1 MQDKTTDKQ
10 LDLFGEE
17 VKLEAKKVAGG
28 GSSNPIVFRDYE
40 SFISKFTENPK
51 TTDEC
56 WTPQD
61 VYEAV
66 VKYVGEITD
75 LTDKVILRP
84 FYPGGDYINAEY
96 PENGVVIDNPPFS
109 MFTSICAFYAQ
120 SGIPFF
126 LFGPGLTIASCCRYC
141 TAVIVSSQIKFTN
154 GAIIKCNFATNLMGD
169 VIMTTS
175 IRLDELIRHCPSQTA
190 KAKLPKYCYPDEVLS
205 VSDFQTMAKGFEDF
219 SVLRNE
225 VHIIKDLD
233 RFPKKGGLFGD
244 HLLVTKAAAVKA
256 AAVKVQHIGLSE
268 REQKTIE
275 RMEQRKKSGGNKQD
289 TTI

>member
-1 MQDKTTDKQ
+1 M
-10 LDLFGEE
+10 
-17 VKLEAKKVAGG
+17 
-28 GSSNPIVFRDYE
+28 
-40 SFISKFTENPK
+40 
-51 TTDEC
+51 
-56 WTPQD
+56 
-61 VYEAV
+61 
-66 VKYVGEITD
+66 KYVGEITD
-75 LTDKVILRP
+75 LADKVILRP

-109 MFTSICAFYAQ
+109 MFTRICAFYAQ
-120 SGIPFF
+120 SDIPFF
-126 LFGPGLTIASCCRYC
+126 LFGPGLTITSCCRYC

-154 GAIIKCNFATNLMGD
+154 GAIVKCNFATNLMDD

-175 IRLDELIRHCPSQTA
+175 IRLGELIRCCPSQTA
-190 KAKLPKYCYPDEVLS
+190 KVNLPKYGYPDEVLS

-225 VHIIKDLD
+225 AHIIRDLD

-256 AAVKVQHIGLSE
+256 AAVKAVAVKAAAVNIIPVELSE
-268 REQKTIE
+268 REQKIIE
-275 RMEQRKKSGGNKQD
+275 RMEQRKKSGDNKQD

>member
-1 MQDKTTDKQ
+1 M
-10 LDLFGEE
+10 
-17 VKLEAKKVAGG
+17 
-28 GSSNPIVFRDYE
+28 
-40 SFISKFTENPK
+40 
-51 TTDEC
+51 
-56 WTPQD
+56 
-61 VYEAV
+61 

-126 LFGPGLTIASCCRYC
+126 LFGPGLTITSCCRYC

-154 GAIIKCNFATNLMGD
+154 GAIVKCNFATNLMGNA
-169 VIMTTS
+169 IMTTS
-175 IRLDELIRHCPSQTA
+175 IRLEELIRCCPSQTA
-190 KAKLPKYCYPDEVLS
+190 KVNLPKYGYPDEVLS

-225 VHIIKDLD
+225 AYIIRDLD

-256 AAVKVQHIGLSE
+256 AAVNIIPVELSE
-268 REQKTIE
+268 REQKIIE
-275 RMEQRKKSGGNKQD
+275 RMEQRKKSGDNKQD
-289 TTI
+289 TTV